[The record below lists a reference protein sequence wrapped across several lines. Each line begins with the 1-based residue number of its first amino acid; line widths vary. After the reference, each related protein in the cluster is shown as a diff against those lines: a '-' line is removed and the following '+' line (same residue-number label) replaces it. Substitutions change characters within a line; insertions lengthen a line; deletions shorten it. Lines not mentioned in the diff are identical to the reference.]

1 MRNVIRAY
9 CVLAAAVISGACFYE
24 AAAPLAPAT
33 QAADSTMFGTW
44 IVPDSNDSSTVMI
57 FGFDERSYFIRYTDK
72 TSREEPDDQC
82 CIYLHAHMTQVAGV
96 PFLNTRVIGEQTAK
110 WMFFRFE
117 RNGETI
123 RVRGLKQDSIPKSLD
138 SAGLNTYL
146 AAHLNDAA
154 IYEDWLTLK
163 RVRGMPK

>member
-1 MRNVIRAY
+1 MQNANRVY
-9 CVLAAAVISGACFYE
+9 CLLTAALVNSACFYE
-24 AAAPLAPAT
+24 APAPLAPAT

-44 IVPDSNDSSTVMI
+44 IVPESNDSATVLI
-57 FGFDERSYFIRYTDK
+57 FGFDERSYFIRYTEK
-72 TSREEPDDQC
+72 MSRAEPEDQC

-96 PFLNTRVIGEQTAK
+96 PFLNTRVIGEQTPK

-123 RVRGLKQDSIPKSLD
+123 RVRGLKGDSIPKSLD
-138 SAGLNTYL
+138 SAGLNAYL
-146 AAHLNDAA
+146 TAHLNDAA